1 MNRGT
6 EPHFYVSGVRQGEE
20 KGLATLGHEG
30 SIRAASILEMKAKR
44 SYLKGFTLIELL
56 VVIAIIAI
64 LAGLLLPALAKAKG
78 KAIGANCL
86 NNQKQLGLAFW
97 MYAEDNEDELTRLS
111 YYNSKLRRSIGLG
124 AGGFWAFPGNPTP
137 PSSFS
142 PITGRG
148 TWLERRMRLVKY
160 SLSVSPLYQYASSHG
175 SYHCPG
181 DLRTKKLVGKSA
193 WAYGSYSKTNPMG
206 GEHGW
211 QGSSV
216 SSGPQ
221 PWFTHMSQVK
231 DPSMSIVFSEETDPR
246 TENRGTWV
254 IDVKPSPG
262 WVDQLAV
269 FHGNDSSFGFADG
282 HSENHKWVDNVTI
295 KTARDSAAG
304 NGVFWWGGKGH
315 QNKPDFRWVYER
327 YRHKKYK
334 PI

>member
-1 MNRGT
+1 M
-6 EPHFYVSGVRQGEE
+6 
-20 KGLATLGHEG
+20 
-30 SIRAASILEMKAKR
+30 
-44 SYLKGFTLIELL
+44 IELL

-64 LAGLLLPALAKAKG
+64 LAGMLLPALAKAKG
-78 KAIGANCL
+78 KALGANCL
-86 NNQKQLGLAFW
+86 NNQKQLSLAFW

-124 AGGFWAFPGNPTP
+124 AGGFWAHPGNPQP
-137 PSSFS
+137 PGSFS

-148 TWLERRMRLVKY
+148 SWLERRMRLVKY

-181 DLRTKKLVGKSA
+181 DLRTKKLVGKPA
-193 WAYGSYSKTNPMG
+193 WAYGSYSKANPMG
-206 GEHGW
+206 GATSTGSCTSTSEQGW

-231 DPSMSIVFSEETDPR
+231 DPSMTMVLIEETDPR

-254 IDVKPSPG
+254 IDVKPSPR
-262 WVDQLAV
+262 WVDPLAV

-282 HSENHKWVDNVTI
+282 HSENHKWLDKGTL
-295 KTARDSAAG
+295 KAAKDSAD
-304 NGVFWWGGKGH
+304 GKGSFFW
-315 QNKPDFRWVYER
+315 QGGNARNPDFRWVYER
-327 YRHKKYK
+327 YKHKKWA
-334 PI
+334 PL

>member
-1 MNRGT
+1 
-6 EPHFYVSGVRQGEE
+6 
-20 KGLATLGHEG
+20 
-30 SIRAASILEMKAKR
+30 MKAKR

-64 LAGLLLPALAKAKG
+64 LASLLLPALTKAKG
-78 KAIGANCL
+78 KALGANCL

-124 AGGFWAFPGNPTP
+124 AGGFWAHPGNPTP

-148 TWLERRMRLVKY
+148 SWLERRMRLVKY

-181 DLRTKKLVGKSA
+181 DLRTKKLVGRSA

-231 DPSMSIVFSEETDPR
+231 DPSMSIVIAEETDPR

-295 KTARDSAAG
+295 KTAQDSAAG

-327 YRHKKYK
+327 YKHKKWA
-334 PI
+334 PL

>member
-1 MNRGT
+1 M
-6 EPHFYVSGVRQGEE
+6 
-20 KGLATLGHEG
+20 
-30 SIRAASILEMKAKR
+30 
-44 SYLKGFTLIELL
+44 IELL

-64 LAGLLLPALAKAKG
+64 LAGMLLPALAKAKG
-78 KAIGANCL
+78 KALGANCL
-86 NNQKQLGLAFW
+86 NNQKQLSLAFS

-111 YYNSKLRRSIGLG
+111 YYNSKLRRSIRLPV
-124 AGGFWAFPGNPTP
+124 GGFWAEPGNPQP
-137 PSSFS
+137 PGSFS

-148 TWLERRMRLVKY
+148 SWLERRMRLVKY

-193 WAYGSYSKTNPMG
+193 WAYGSYSKANPMG
-206 GEHGW
+206 GATSTGSCTSTSEQGW

-231 DPSMSIVFSEETDPR
+231 DPSMTMVLIEETDPR

-254 IDVKPSPG
+254 IDVKPSPR
-262 WVDQLAV
+262 WVDPLAV

-282 HSENHKWVDNVTI
+282 HSENHKWLDKGTL
-295 KTARDSAAG
+295 KAAKDSAD
-304 NGVFWWGGKGH
+304 GKGSFFW
-315 QNKPDFRWVYER
+315 QGGNARNPDFRWVYER
-327 YRHKKYK
+327 YKHKKWA
-334 PI
+334 PL

>member
-1 MNRGT
+1 
-6 EPHFYVSGVRQGEE
+6 
-20 KGLATLGHEG
+20 
-30 SIRAASILEMKAKR
+30 MKAKR
-44 SYLKGFTLIELL
+44 SYSKGFTLIELL
-56 VVIAIIAI
+56 VVMAIIAI
-64 LAGLLLPALAKAKG
+64 LASLLLPALTKAKG
-78 KAIGANCL
+78 KALGANCL

-124 AGGFWAFPGNPTP
+124 AGGFWAHPGNPTP

-148 TWLERRMRLVKY
+148 SWLERRMRLVRY

-181 DLRTKKLVGKSA
+181 DLRTKKLVGRSA

-246 TENRGTWV
+246 TENQGTWV
-254 IDVKPSPG
+254 IDVKPNPR

-282 HSENHKWVDNVTI
+282 HSENHRWVKDLTL
-295 KTARDSAAG
+295 KTARDSAGG
-304 NGVFWWGGKGH
+304 NGHFYWGLGTAK
-315 QNKPDFRWVYER
+315 NPDFKWVYDR
-327 YRHKKYK
+327 YKHKKWS
-334 PI
+334 PL

>member
-1 MNRGT
+1 M
-6 EPHFYVSGVRQGEE
+6 
-20 KGLATLGHEG
+20 
-30 SIRAASILEMKAKR
+30 
-44 SYLKGFTLIELL
+44 
-56 VVIAIIAI
+56 
-64 LAGLLLPALAKAKG
+64 LLPALAKAKG
-78 KAIGANCL
+78 KALGANCL

-111 YYNSKLRRSIGLG
+111 YFNPKLRRSIGLG
-124 AGGFWAFPGNPTP
+124 AGGFWAHPGNPTP

-142 PITGRG
+142 PITGKG
-148 TWLERRMRLVKY
+148 SWLERRMRLVKY
-160 SLSVSPLYQYASSHG
+160 SLSVSPLYQYASSHA

-193 WAYGSYSKTNPMG
+193 WAYGSYSKANPMG

-231 DPSMSIVFSEETDPR
+231 DPSMSMVFIEETDPR
-246 TENRGTWV
+246 TENAGTWV
-254 IDVKPSPG
+254 IDVKPSPR

-282 HSENHKWVDNVTI
+282 HSENHKWVDNLTL
-295 KTARDSAAG
+295 KTARDSAEG
-304 NGVFWWGGKGH
+304 NGRFYWGLGTWK
-315 QNKPDFRWVYER
+315 NPDFRWVYER
-327 YRHKKYK
+327 YKHKKWA
-334 PI
+334 PL

>member
-1 MNRGT
+1 
-6 EPHFYVSGVRQGEE
+6 
-20 KGLATLGHEG
+20 
-30 SIRAASILEMKAKR
+30 MKAKR
-44 SYLKGFTLIELL
+44 SYPKGFTLIELL

-64 LAGLLLPALAKAKG
+64 LASLLLPALAKAKG
-78 KAIGANCL
+78 KAVGANCL

-111 YYNSKLRRSIGLG
+111 YYNSKLRRSIGLI
-124 AGGFWAFPGNPTP
+124 AGGFWADPGNPTP
-137 PSSFS
+137 PRTFS
-142 PITGRG
+142 PVVGRG
-148 TWLERRMRLVKY
+148 SWLERRMRLVKY

-193 WAYGSYSKTNPMG
+193 WAYGSYSKANPMG

-282 HSENHKWVDNVTI
+282 HSENHRWVDNVTI
-295 KTARDSAAG
+295 KTAQDSAAG
-304 NGVFWWGGKGH
+304 NGVFWWGPGT

-327 YRHKKYK
+327 YKHKKWA
-334 PI
+334 PL

>member
-1 MNRGT
+1 
-6 EPHFYVSGVRQGEE
+6 
-20 KGLATLGHEG
+20 
-30 SIRAASILEMKAKR
+30 MKAKR
-44 SYLKGFTLIELL
+44 SYSKGFTLIELL

-64 LAGLLLPALAKAKG
+64 LASLLLPALTKAKG
-78 KAIGANCL
+78 KALGANCL

-148 TWLERRMRLVKY
+148 SWLERRMRLVKY

-231 DPSMSIVFSEETDPR
+231 DPSMSIVIAEETDPR

-254 IDVKPSPG
+254 INVKPSPG
-262 WVDQLAV
+262 WVDPLAI
-269 FHGNDSSFGFADG
+269 FHGFDSSFGFADG
-282 HSENHKWVDNVTI
+282 HSENHRWTDEDLINSALLSANGIVDMT
-295 KTARDSAAG
+295 KGFYFKGG
-304 NGVFWWGGKGH
+304 NAK
-315 QNKPDFRWVYER
+315 NPDFRWVYER
-327 YRHKKYK
+327 YKHKKWA
-334 PI
+334 PQ

>member
-1 MNRGT
+1 
-6 EPHFYVSGVRQGEE
+6 
-20 KGLATLGHEG
+20 
-30 SIRAASILEMKAKR
+30 
-44 SYLKGFTLIELL
+44 
-56 VVIAIIAI
+56 
-64 LAGLLLPALAKAKG
+64 
-78 KAIGANCL
+78 
-86 NNQKQLGLAFW
+86 

-124 AGGFWAFPGNPTP
+124 AGGFWAHPGNPTP

-148 TWLERRMRLVKY
+148 SWLERRMRLVKY

-181 DLRTKKLVGKSA
+181 DLRTKKLVGKPA
-193 WAYGSYSKTNPMG
+193 WAYGSYCKANPMG
-206 GEHGW
+206 GATSTGSCTSTSEQGW

-231 DPSMSIVFSEETDPR
+231 DPSMTMVLIEETDPR

-254 IDVKPSPG
+254 IDVKPSPR
-262 WVDQLAV
+262 WVDPLAV

-282 HSENHKWVDNVTI
+282 HSENHKWLHKGTL
-295 KTARDSAAG
+295 KAARASAEGKGSFFWPAG
-304 NGVFWWGGKGH
+304 NAR
-315 QNKPDFRWVYER
+315 NPDFRWVYER
-327 YRHKKYK
+327 YKHKKWA
-334 PI
+334 PL

>member
-1 MNRGT
+1 
-6 EPHFYVSGVRQGEE
+6 
-20 KGLATLGHEG
+20 
-30 SIRAASILEMKAKR
+30 
-44 SYLKGFTLIELL
+44 
-56 VVIAIIAI
+56 

-78 KAIGANCL
+78 KALGANCL
-86 NNQKQLGLAFW
+86 NNQKQLSLGFW
-97 MYAEDNEDELTRLS
+97 MYAEDNEDKLTRLS
-111 YYNSKLRRSIGLG
+111 YFNSKLRRSFGLPV
-124 AGGFWAFPGNPTP
+124 GGFWAEPGNPTP

-142 PITGRG
+142 PVVGRG
-148 TWLERRMRLVKY
+148 SWLERRMRLVKY

-193 WAYGSYSKTNPMG
+193 WAYGSYSKANPMG

-231 DPSMSIVFSEETDPR
+231 DPAMSMVFIEETDPR

-262 WVDQLAV
+262 WVDPFAV

-282 HSENHKWVDNVTI
+282 HSENHKWVEKGTL
-295 KTARDSAAG
+295 KAAHDSAAG
-304 NGVFWWGGKGH
+304 QNSFYWSGGTAR
-315 QNKPDFRWVYER
+315 NPDFRWVYER
-327 YRHKKYK
+327 YKHKKWT
-334 PI
+334 PL

>member
-1 MNRGT
+1 
-6 EPHFYVSGVRQGEE
+6 
-20 KGLATLGHEG
+20 
-30 SIRAASILEMKAKR
+30 MKAKR
-44 SYLKGFTLIELL
+44 SYSKGFTLIELL

-64 LAGLLLPALAKAKG
+64 LASLLLPALTKAKG

-137 PSSFS
+137 PSRIS
-142 PITGRG
+142 PITGRR
-148 TWLERRMRLVKY
+148 TWLERRMRLVRY

-181 DLRTKKLVGKSA
+181 DLRTKKLVGRSA

-246 TENRGTWV
+246 TENQGTWV
-254 IDVKPSPG
+254 IDVKPNPR

-282 HSENHKWVDNVTI
+282 HSENHRWVRDLTL
-295 KTARDSAAG
+295 KTARDSAEG
-304 NGVFWWGGKGH
+304 NGHFYWGLGTAK
-315 QNKPDFRWVYER
+315 NPDFKWVYDR
-327 YRHKKYK
+327 YKHKKWS
-334 PI
+334 PL